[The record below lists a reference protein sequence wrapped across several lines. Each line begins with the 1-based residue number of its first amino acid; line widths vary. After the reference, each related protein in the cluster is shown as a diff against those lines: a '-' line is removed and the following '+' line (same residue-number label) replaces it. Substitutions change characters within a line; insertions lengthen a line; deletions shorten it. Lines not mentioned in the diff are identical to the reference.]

1 MKFSAGSNRIVRFQ
15 RVNRGR
21 GLVVGLA
28 GLCAA
33 SLLTVALPVPATAA
47 TLGPGTLRVAAC
59 SPGVSD
65 YVTQLSKVVSKAYER
80 AGSPSAEPLMKKA
93 IKVARKARNAA
104 ADETTKGLFTTFINV
119 GVDKYRVSAMADALV
134 ALQDHVMGGC

>member
-1 MKFSAGSNRIVRFQ
+1 
-15 RVNRGR
+15 
-21 GLVVGLA
+21 
-28 GLCAA
+28 
-33 SLLTVALPVPATAA
+33 
-47 TLGPGTLRVAAC
+47 
-59 SPGVSD
+59 
-65 YVTQLSKVVSKAYER
+65 
-80 AGSPSAEPLMKKA
+80 MKKA